1 MARYINESILVKKL
15 LEERDKIPLK
25 IPGALYEL
33 VKEKPNH
40 FGNAMRGGIKKALRC
55 VYETPT
61 ANVVEVRHG
70 EWISRKEI
78 FSEIEGEVDAIGCSE
93 CNKSQRVY
101 RRTPYCPNCGA
112 LMDGKRKD
120 GVDNE

>member
-70 EWISRKEI
+70 EWIWDKR
-78 FSEIEGEVDAIGCSE
+78 FSDYTCSL
-93 CNKSQRVY
+93 CCDWDLK
-101 RRTPYCPNCGA
+101 TPNYCSNCGA
-112 LMDGKRKD
+112 KMDGKKA
-120 GVDNE
+120 E